1 MSPMRRKP
9 PWEMDL
15 VELLED
21 RDESPPSE
29 EEMEQLEA
37 ATQRE
42 YDAPDYDY
50 DLIPDRVVSLDK
62 KKYPTRSAAYLR
74 FAEIAASQGLMQIG
88 HKETARHYVWEC
100 LYEKRQN
107 KSS

>member
-21 RDESPPSE
+21 RDESPPSDE
-29 EEMEQLEA
+29 ELEEFEQIVE
-37 ATQRE
+37 E
-42 YDAPDYDY
+42 YERSQYDY
-50 DLIPDRVVSLDK
+50 ELIPDRVVSLDK
-62 KKYPTRSAAYLR
+62 KKYATRAEAYSR